1 MTTPTVSFSSVYI
14 HSITGPLH
22 GISSSL
28 IGDIGPQGFQGPF
41 GGPQGFQGF
50 QGPQGFQGFIGSTGS
65 QGFIGSTGPQG
76 FQGPQG
82 FIGST
87 GPQGFQG
94 LKGCTGSQGFQGV
107 QGLIGLTGSQGF
119 VGRIGFQGFQGYYG
133 PTGPYGGPPGPQG
146 LAGPTGSS
154 NGILGPQGPPGVSPV
169 NAYNFSQL
177 YYVTSSA
184 LFDPILGPN
193 NLTFEGTGANFT
205 KILRVPKEFTQAYVV
220 IGCINELPTEN
231 FVNPYINLMGYFQRD
246 NDSSPTYGNNFCSL
260 YLCTG
265 AELAKRLSSHPGE
278 GYFDTITD
286 VSYEIGSDVLLNTS
300 ENLNS
305 TYGFFVGC
313 IENESMCG
321 GLIFNNQEDDLQP
334 FYLMNSYIQ
343 KLSGYTDIVFNFQ
356 SLRHAGTLSNVPI
369 YVFII

>member
-28 IGDIGPQGFQGPF
+28 IGGIGPQGFQGPF
-41 GGPQGFQGF
+41 GGPQGFQGL
-50 QGPQGFQGFIGSTGS
+50 
-65 QGFIGSTGPQG
+65 
-76 FQGPQG
+76 
-82 FIGST
+82 IGST

-94 LKGCTGSQGFQGV
+94 LIGSTGPQGFQGLVGSTGSQGFQGFV
-107 QGLIGLTGSQGF
+107 GLTGTQGF
-119 VGRIGFQGFQGYYG
+119 VGRIGVQGFQGYHG

-146 LAGPTGSS
+146 LAGPTGAS
-154 NGILGPQGPPGVSPV
+154 NGILGPQGPPGISPV
-169 NAYNFSQL
+169 NSYNFSQL

-193 NLTFEGTGANFT
+193 NLTFEGTGASFT

-220 IGCINELPTEN
+220 IGCINELPTED

-278 GYFDTITD
+278 GYFDPVTD

-300 ENLNS
+300 QNLNL

-313 IENESMCG
+313 IENESMKG
-321 GLIFNNQEDDLQP
+321 GLIFNNQEDELQP
-334 FYLMNSYIQ
+334 FYLIDSYIQ
-343 KLSGYTDIVFNFQ
+343 KSSGYTDIVFNFQ